1 MEEPSITWRK
11 SHFPSAAPAVAR
23 RAHQELQELDTVA
36 DGPGWRAAA
45 AAGWRN
51 VLCAQVA
58 FLGLG
63 GNLLLP
69 AGLGRLVGTLPS
81 LCLASA
87 GLDKTIFNC

>member
-23 RAHQELQELDTVA
+23 RVHQELQELDTVA

-63 GNLLLP
+63 GNLLIACWAGEAGGSTAFPLP
-69 AGLGRLVGTLPS
+69 RISGVG
-81 LCLASA
+81 
-87 GLDKTIFNC
+87 